1 MDSKFQEDGGFL
13 LNTIKT
19 SVTAGM
25 LRDKI
30 KYLLYIGYHNQTLDW
45 RHDLEQHVR

>member
-1 MDSKFQEDGGFL
+1 MESKFQADWGFL

-19 SVTAGM
+19 SVAAGM

-30 KYLLYIGYHNQTLDW
+30 KYLLYIGYHIQKLDW
-45 RHDLEQHVR
+45 RHDLEQHVC